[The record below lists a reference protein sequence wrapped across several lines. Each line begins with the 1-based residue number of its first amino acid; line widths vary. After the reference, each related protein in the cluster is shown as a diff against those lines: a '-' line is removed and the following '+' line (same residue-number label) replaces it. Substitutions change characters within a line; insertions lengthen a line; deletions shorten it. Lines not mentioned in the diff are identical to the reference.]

1 MNDIDRAYRGIGEFV
16 VTFQWIENK
25 YREIGWFILD
35 PDRKNWP
42 PMKLRSETNEKLIDK
57 VTALFL
63 DLTRTY
69 QFPNGQTQSADFEAL
84 RTEFHALRK
93 FRNRLL
99 HSTYIELKAGGE
111 LLGLLRSNPKVYVD
125 TETGEVMFD
134 QEPFTEA
141 VVHEEIKKVADA
153 AFRLGGH
160 YVQIIHWHP
169 FERFPRRA

>member
-1 MNDIDRAYRGIGEFV
+1 
-16 VTFQWIENK
+16 
-25 YREIGWFILD
+25 
-35 PDRKNWP
+35 
-42 PMKLRSETNEKLIDK
+42 
-57 VTALFL
+57 
-63 DLTRTY
+63 
-69 QFPNGQTQSADFEAL
+69 
-84 RTEFHALRK
+84 
-93 FRNRLL
+93 
-99 HSTYIELKAGGE
+99 LKAGGE